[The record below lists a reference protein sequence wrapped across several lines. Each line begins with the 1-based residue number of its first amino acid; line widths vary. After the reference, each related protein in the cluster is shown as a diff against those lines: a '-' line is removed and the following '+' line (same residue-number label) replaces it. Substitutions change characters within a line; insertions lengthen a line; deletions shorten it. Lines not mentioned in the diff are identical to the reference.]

1 MMKKKLTALVAVL
14 LVCLL
19 LFPTAAFAYASDGE
33 DTPAETP
40 AAQNADAVPPAD
52 TTETVGTTD
61 QTDTDDSGEDN
72 TLPFDA
78 DVLTT
83 LLAGM
88 DEELLEVLKEHP
100 KLIAMLLPTLHVT
113 VREGSVTIS
122 IDKQEQDD
130 PGQTGTVTTQGGNLN
145 VRTGP
150 STGYDIITQLGS
162 GSNVKVLGEKD
173 GWYQIEIPARYGY
186 VCGEY
191 LRVNDIPSTP
201 TDDGYSF
208 DIDQATILSFLE
220 LFQGMMQPAE
230 TQTGHG
236 LTPSGNLTL
245 VDDFGERNGEG
256 QQFVTL
262 VTKNG
267 NYFYLIIDRD
277 EKGEE
282 TVHFLNLVDE
292 RDLFALMEDDEKAAY
307 ESQLAAEQA
316 AREAAE
322 KAAAEAASQTGES
335 ETQKP
340 EDEPAKEG
348 KKTNMAPVLIII
360 VLMAAAGGGWFFMQT
375 KKKKKA
381 ESAPDPDADYT
392 DEDDED
398 YGAGTDTEDIDAYDV
413 GDPYESEILDDPD
426 ESADSGEE
434 DV

>member
-1 MMKKKLTALVAVL
+1 MIKKKLTAVIAVL

-19 LFPTAAFAYASDGE
+19 LFPTAAFAYSSEDE
-33 DTPAETP
+33 NNTDTPAVE
-40 AAQNADAVPPAD
+40 QID
-52 TTETVGTTD
+52 TTETVENTE
-61 QTDTDDSGEDN
+61 QPESAESAEDTG
-72 TLPFDA
+72 LPFDT
-78 DVLTT
+78 DVLSM
-83 LLAGM
+83 LFAGM
-88 DEELLEVLKEHP
+88 DPEILEVLKENP
-100 KLIAMLLPTLHVT
+100 KLLALILPTLHVT
-113 VREGSVTIS
+113 VRDGSVTIS
-122 IDKQEQDD
+122 IDRQEPDD

-150 STGYDIITQLGS
+150 STGYDIITQLTNGS
-162 GSNVKVLGEKD
+162 SVKVLDEKD

-191 LRVNDIPSTP
+191 LRVNDIPATQ

-208 DIDQATILSFLE
+208 DIDQATILGFLE
-220 LFQGMMQPAE
+220 LLQGMTEPAE
-230 TQTGHG
+230 AQTSHG
-236 LTPSGNLTL
+236 LTPSGNLSL
-245 VDDFGERNGEG
+245 VDDLGERNGEG

-292 RDLFALMEDDEKAAY
+292 RDLFTLMEDDEKADY
-307 ESQLAAEQA
+307 EAQLAAEQA
-316 AREAAE
+316 AKEAAE
-322 KAAAEAASQTGES
+322 KAAAEAAASQTGES

-348 KKTNMAPVLIII
+348 RKTNIAPVLIII
-360 VLMAAAGGGWFFMQT
+360 VLIAAVGGGWFFMQT
-375 KKKKKA
+375 KKKKQA
-381 ESAPDPDADYT
+381 ASGPDPDADYT

-398 YGAGTDTEDIDAYDV
+398 YGAGPDTVTSEPYDDT
-413 GDPYESEILDDPD
+413 DPYENEILDG
-426 ESADSGEE
+426 EDSSDTDEE

>member
-33 DTPAETP
+33 DAPAETP

-61 QTDTDDSGEDN
+61 HADPDDSGEDN

-122 IDKQEQDD
+122 VDKQEQED
-130 PGQTGTVTTQGGNLN
+130 PGRTGTVTTQGGNLN

-150 STGYDIITQLGS
+150 STGYDIITQLIN

-335 ETQKP
+335 ETQKT

-360 VLMAAAGGGWFFMQT
+360 VLMAAAGGGWFFIQT

-398 YGAGTDTEDIDAYDV
+398 YGAGAGTEASSAYDDE
-413 GDPYESEILDDPD
+413 DPYADEILNDSDDSTD
-426 ESADSGEE
+426 NSEE

>member
-1 MMKKKLTALVAVL
+1 MIKKKLTAMIAVL
-14 LVCLL
+14 LVCVM
-19 LFPTAAFAYASDGE
+19 LFPTAAFAYAPDEES
-33 DTPAETP
+33 TPAETQT
-40 AAQNADAVPPAD
+40 AKSVDVPE
-52 TTETVGTTD
+52 TENTAEQVD
-61 QTDTDDSGEDN
+61 ESESGEDAA
-72 TLPFDA
+72 LPFDT

-88 DEELLEVLKEHP
+88 DPEILEVLKEHP
-100 KLIAMLLPTLHVT
+100 KLIAMFLPTLHVT

-122 IDKQEQDD
+122 IDKQEQED
-130 PGQTGTVTTQGGNLN
+130 PGRTGTVSTQGSNLN

-150 STGYDIITQLGS
+150 STGYDIITQLIN

-191 LRVNDIPSTP
+191 LRVNDIPSSL

-307 ESQLAAEQA
+307 ESQMAAEQA

-322 KAAAEAASQTGES
+322 KAAAEAAAASQSGES

-340 EDEPAKEG
+340 EDEPAKES
-348 KKTNMAPVLIII
+348 KKTNLAPVLIII

-392 DEDDED
+392 DDDEED
-398 YGAGTDTEDIDAYDV
+398 YGAGPDQEISDSYDNE
-413 GDPYESEILDDPD
+413 DPYENEILNYEDPADD
-426 ESADSGEE
+426 SEE

>member
-1 MMKKKLTALVAVL
+1 MMKKKLTALIAVL
-14 LVCLL
+14 LVCVL

-33 DTPAETP
+33 DTTTETSS
-40 AAQNADAVPPAD
+40 AQEAD
-52 TTETVGTTD
+52 TTETVENTEPADAADD
-61 QTDTDDSGEDN
+61 QEDN
-72 TLPFDA
+72 ALPFDTDA
-78 DVLTT
+78 LTA
-83 LLAGM
+83 LFAGM

-113 VREGSVTIS
+113 VRDGSITIS
-122 IDKQEQDD
+122 VDKQNDED
-130 PGQTGTVTTQGGNLN
+130 PGRNGTVTTQGGNLN

-150 STGYDIITQLGS
+150 STGYDIITQLTNGS
-162 GSNVKVLGEKD
+162 SVKVIGEKD
-173 GWYQIEIPARYGY
+173 GWYQIEIPARFGY

-191 LRVNDIPSTP
+191 LRVNDIPTTP

-208 DIDQATILSFLE
+208 DIDQVTILSFLE
-220 LFQGMMQPAE
+220 LFQGMVQPAE

-245 VDDFGERNGEG
+245 VDDYGERNGEG

-340 EDEPAKEG
+340 EDEPAKET
-348 KKTNMAPVLIII
+348 KKTNIVPILIII
-360 VLMAAAGGGWFFMQT
+360 VLMAAAGGVWFFMQT
-375 KKKKKA
+375 KKKKQTP
-381 ESAPDPDADYT
+381 APDPDADYT
-392 DEDDED
+392 DEDEDD
-398 YGAGTDTEDIDAYDV
+398 YGAGTEESVDYIE
-413 GDPYESEILDDPD
+413 DPYEKEILDDPD
-426 ESADSGEE
+426 ESADDGEE
-434 DV
+434 DS

>member
-1 MMKKKLTALVAVL
+1 MIKKKLTAMFAVL
-14 LVCLL
+14 LVCVM
-19 LFPTAAFAYASDGE
+19 LFPTAAFAYAPDEESTPVETQTAQSADVPETENIDEQE
-33 DTPAETP
+33 DESE
-40 AAQNADAVPPAD
+40 NGADDA
-52 TTETVGTTD
+52 
-61 QTDTDDSGEDN
+61 
-72 TLPFDA
+72 LPFDTDA
-78 DVLTT
+78 LTT
-83 LLAGM
+83 LFAGM
-88 DEELLEVLKEHP
+88 DPEIQEVLKEHP
-100 KLIAMLLPTLHVT
+100 KLIAMFLPTLHVT

-122 IDKQEQDD
+122 IDKQEQED
-130 PGQTGTVTTQGGNLN
+130 PGQTGTVSTQGSNLN

-150 STGYDIITQLGS
+150 STGYDIITQLMNGTD
-162 GSNVKVLGEKD
+162 VKVLGEKD

-191 LRVNDIPSTP
+191 LRVNDIPSTQ

-220 LFQGMMQPAE
+220 LFQGMMEPAE
-230 TQTGHG
+230 TQPSHG

-245 VDDFGERNGEG
+245 VDDLGVRNGEG

-282 TVHFLNLVDE
+282 TVHF
-292 RDLFALMEDDEKAAY
+292 
-307 ESQLAAEQA
+307 QA
-316 AREAAE
+316 AKEAAE

-340 EDEPAKEG
+340 EDEPAKES
-348 KKTNMAPVLIII
+348 KKTNLAPILIII

-392 DEDDED
+392 DDDEED
-398 YGAGTDTEDIDAYDV
+398 YGAGSDQEISDSYDEE
-413 GDPYESEILDDPD
+413 DPYENEILNDEDPADD
-426 ESADSGEE
+426 SAE

>member
-1 MMKKKLTALVAVL
+1 MIRKKLTAMIAVL
-14 LVCLL
+14 LVCVM
-19 LFPTAAFAYASDGE
+19 LFPTAAFAYAPDEES
-33 DTPAETP
+33 TPVETQT
-40 AAQNADAVPPAD
+40 AQSADAVAPAD
-52 TTETVGTTD
+52 NAETVGTTE
-61 QTDTDDSGEDN
+61 QACTDESGEDN
-72 TLPFDA
+72 TLPFDT

-88 DEELLEVLKEHP
+88 DPEILEVLKEHP
-100 KLIAMLLPTLHVT
+100 KLIAMFLPTLHVT

-122 IDKQEQDD
+122 IDKQEQED
-130 PGQTGTVTTQGGNLN
+130 PGQTGTVNTQGSNLN

-150 STGYDIITQLGS
+150 STGYGIITQLMNGTD
-162 GSNVKVLGEKD
+162 VKVLGEKD

-191 LRVNDIPSTP
+191 LRVNDIPSTQ

-208 DIDQATILSFLE
+208 VIDQATILSFLE
-220 LFQGMMQPAE
+220 LFQGMIEPAE
-230 TQTGHG
+230 TQPSHG

-245 VDDFGERNGEG
+245 VDDLGVRNGEG

-282 TVHFLNLVDE
+282 TVHFLNMVDE

-307 ESQLAAEQA
+307 ESQMAAEQA
-316 AREAAE
+316 AKEAAE

-340 EDEPAKEG
+340 EDEPAKES
-348 KKTNMAPVLIII
+348 KKTNLAPILIII

-392 DEDDED
+392 DDDEED
-398 YGAGTDTEDIDAYDV
+398 YGAGSDQEISDSYDEE
-413 GDPYESEILDDPD
+413 DPYENEILNDEDSSDD
-426 ESADSGEE
+426 SEE

>member
-1 MMKKKLTALVAVL
+1 MIKKKLTAMITVL
-14 LVCLL
+14 LVCVM

-33 DTPAETP
+33 STPAETQTAKSVDVP
-40 AAQNADAVPPAD
+40 ETENTAEQAD
-52 TTETVGTTD
+52 ESE
-61 QTDTDDSGEDN
+61 SGEDAA
-72 TLPFDA
+72 LPFDT

-88 DEELLEVLKEHP
+88 DPEILEVLKEHP
-100 KLIAMLLPTLHVT
+100 KLIAMFLPTLHVT

-122 IDKQEQDD
+122 IDKQEQED
-130 PGQTGTVTTQGGNLN
+130 PGRTGTVSTQGSNLN

-150 STGYDIITQLGS
+150 STGYDIITQLMS
-162 GSNVKVLGEKD
+162 GTDVKVLGEKD

-191 LRVNDIPSTP
+191 LRVNDIPSTQ

-220 LFQGMMQPAE
+220 LFQGMMEPAE
-230 TQTGHG
+230 TQPSHG

-245 VDDFGERNGEG
+245 VDDLGVRNGEG

-282 TVHFLNLVDE
+282 TVHFLNMVDE

-307 ESQLAAEQA
+307 ESQMAAEQA
-316 AREAAE
+316 AKEAAE

-340 EDEPAKEG
+340 EDEPAKES
-348 KKTNMAPVLIII
+348 KKTNLAPILIII

-392 DEDDED
+392 DDDEED
-398 YGAGTDTEDIDAYDV
+398 YGAGSDQEISDSYDEE
-413 GDPYESEILDDPD
+413 DPYENEILNDEDSSDD
-426 ESADSGEE
+426 SEE

>member
-33 DTPAETP
+33 STPTETQTP
-40 AAQNADAVPPAD
+40 QSADAAPPAD
-52 TTETVGTTD
+52 TTETMGNTEKED
-61 QTDTDDSGEDN
+61 ESESGEDN
-72 TLPFDA
+72 ALPLDT

-122 IDKQEQDD
+122 VDKQEQED
-130 PGQTGTVTTQGGNLN
+130 PGRTGTVTTQGGNLN

-150 STGYDIITQLGS
+150 STGYDIITQLIN

-186 VCGEY
+186 VYGEY

-335 ETQKP
+335 ETQKT

-360 VLMAAAGGGWFFMQT
+360 VLMAAAGGGWFFIQT

-398 YGAGTDTEDIDAYDV
+398 YGAGAGTEASSAYDDE
-413 GDPYESEILDDPD
+413 DPYADEILNDSDDSTD
-426 ESADSGEE
+426 NSEE

>member
-1 MMKKKLTALVAVL
+1 MMKKKLTALAAVL
-14 LVCLL
+14 LVCVM

-33 DTPAETP
+33 NVPTETP
-40 AAQNADAVPPAD
+40 AAQSADAVPPAD

-61 QTDTDDSGEDN
+61 QTDTDESGEDSA
-72 TLPFDA
+72 LPFDA

-113 VREGSVTIS
+113 VKEGSVTIS
-122 IDKQEQDD
+122 IDKQKQED
-130 PGQTGTVTTQGGNLN
+130 PGRTGTVTTQGGNLN

-150 STGYDIITQLGS
+150 STGYDIITQLINGS
-162 GSNVKVLGEKD
+162 SVNVIGEKD

-191 LRVNDIPSTP
+191 LRVNDISTTP

-220 LFQGMMQPAE
+220 LFQGMVQPAE

-245 VDDFGERNGEG
+245 VDDYGERNGEG

-307 ESQLAAEQA
+307 ESQMAAEQA

-322 KAAAEAASQTGES
+322 KAAAEAASQAGES

-348 KKTNMAPVLIII
+348 KKTNMAPILIII

-398 YGAGTDTEDIDAYDV
+398 YGAGRDTEENDAYD
-413 GDPYESEILDDPD
+413 GEDPYEDEILNDEDSTAD
-426 ESADSGEE
+426 ESEE